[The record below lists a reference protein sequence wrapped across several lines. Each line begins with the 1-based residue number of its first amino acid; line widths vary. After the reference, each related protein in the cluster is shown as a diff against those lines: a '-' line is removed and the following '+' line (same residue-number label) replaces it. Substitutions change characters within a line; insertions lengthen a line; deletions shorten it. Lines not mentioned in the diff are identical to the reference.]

1 MKITREPELFGA
13 GVVAESY
20 DEEPTDRDVEGG
32 DCQSRNTGRTG
43 GPHPPAGVVVPH
55 HRFPGITVSAAGP
68 PYIDYCGVDGLRRT
82 SGRLI
87 AIGCRDHCRQSFG
100 MGAGMMA
107 A

>member
-20 DEEPTDRDVEGG
+20 DEEPTDRDVEGAIV
-32 DCQSRNTGRTG
+32 SRAIPVGRAVLIPRQG
-43 GPHPPAGVVVPH
+43 SCHAIV
-55 HRFPGITVSAAGP
+55 FPGITVSGAGP